1 MIVDAPQLI
10 LGGIVC
16 KQVVFRT
23 RCTRRT
29 RQAILMTFKLRRY
42 PICRVIFAIELITST
57 PIFEDVN
64 QKILVR
70 TLRRQIVIELTRMRV
85 QGQTSKISPVEAI
98 ISRALYWMD
107 ACCALDI
114 PKFQGRKLGTSIS
127 IGCFS
132 LTVLVGCAQEMSAME
147 NKTQPPL
154 TSCALL
160 RSLQTLHWTK

>member
-10 LGGIVC
+10 LGGIFC

-29 RQAILMTFKLRRY
+29 RRTRQAILTTFKLCRY

-70 TLRRQIVIELTRMRV
+70 TLRRQIVVEL
-85 QGQTSKISPVEAI
+85 E
-98 ISRALYWMD
+98 
-107 ACCALDI
+107 
-114 PKFQGRKLGTSIS
+114 GTA
-127 IGCFS
+127 FS
-132 LTVLVGCAQEMSAME
+132 HSDESA
-147 NKTQPPL
+147 
-154 TSCALL
+154 
-160 RSLQTLHWTK
+160 RSNL